1 MTHISAK
8 GGKVKALLH
17 LGWLLAMPIVGESQ
31 SQAYLR
37 VVDLDG
43 IPIPYAMVTVQG
55 AVRSSDTTG
64 RVLVAEQRALTV
76 EVGVR
81 RMGYVPFAGVAAR
94 ESTADNFTVVLQPV
108 QRELE
113 AVRTIA
119 PKNTPLSRTGFYD
132 RMERVQKGAILGEFI
147 TPEELELR
155 GRGGVLGV
163 FYGKQ
168 YAQPAGRGKL
178 SGRRH
183 CKMQILLDGMLI
195 VEHDNLEE
203 LISINEVMGI
213 EIYPSTANAP
223 HELIPNTLRGSCG
236 IVALW
241 TGPRR

>member
-1 MTHISAK
+1 M
-8 GGKVKALLH
+8 KALLQ
-17 LGWLLAMPIVGESQ
+17 LGWLLAVPIVVQSQ
-31 SQAYLR
+31 SQAFLR

-55 AVRSSDTTG
+55 AARSADTTG
-64 RVLVAEQRALTV
+64 RVFVGDRRVLTV

-113 AVRTIA
+113 TVRTIA

-132 RMERVQKGAILGEFI
+132 RMERVRKGAILGEFI

-168 YAQPAGRGKL
+168 YARPVGRGALAGR
-178 SGRRH
+178 RN
-183 CKMQILLDGMLI
+183 CKMQIVLDGMMI
-195 VEHDNLEE
+195 AQRDNLEE

-223 HELIPNTLRGSCG
+223 HELIPNAFRGSCG

-241 TGPRR
+241 TGPRQ